1 MEAKAIARYVRVTP
15 RKADQVLQLIRGKR
29 VDLATEILD
38 FTPKHVARVIGKVVK
53 SAVANAVAMEG
64 KINVEH
70 LTVKQAVAGAGP
82 TMKRFLP
89 RAQGRATPILKK
101 TCHITVIVEGD
112 VSEEDLVQ
120 SRRPRRPAPRREPV
134 RPEPAAA
141 PAAEKPARGRGKKGA
156 EGKSAEPK
164 AEKAERTEKAETK
177 SKTKGEPEPK
187 SSKGRT
193 KKSKEAK

>member
-29 VDLATEILD
+29 VDQATEILD
-38 FTPKHVARVIGKVVK
+38 FTPKHVAKVIGKVVK

-64 KINVEH
+64 KINIEE
-70 LTVKQAVAGAGP
+70 LRVKMAVAGAGP

-101 TCHITVIVEGD
+101 TCHITVIVEGE
-112 VSEEDLVQ
+112 VSEEDEATA
-120 SRRPRRPAPRREPV
+120 RRARRVAPRQAAARPAESKPRAKVAEP
-134 RPEPAAA
+134 AA
-141 PAAEKPARGRGKKGA
+141 PAAKKSAAKKPAAK
-156 EGKSAEPK
+156 
-164 AEKAERTEKAETK
+164 KAETK
-177 SKTKGEPEPK
+177 KAETKKAEPK
-187 SSKGRT
+187 GRSA

>member
-29 VDLATEILD
+29 VDQVTEILD

-64 KINVEH
+64 KINVEE
-70 LTVKQAVAGAGP
+70 LRVKQAVAGAGP

-89 RAQGRATPILKK
+89 RAQGRATPLLKR
-101 TCHITVIVEGD
+101 TCHITVVVEGE
-112 VSEEDLVQ
+112 VSEEDQ
-120 SRRPRRPAPRREPV
+120 ATARRARRAPARPTKPEPKAAKAAKAA
-134 RPEPAAA
+134 EPAAPPA
-141 PAAEKPARGRGKKGA
+141 KKAAKKPAAKK
-156 EGKSAEPK
+156 AEPK
-164 AEKAERTEKAETK
+164 KAE
-177 SKTKGEPEPK
+177 
-187 SSKGRT
+187 SKGRNV